1 MVPSSVDAPASKV
14 TGWPATTG
22 FGVAMKAGDGGVV
35 AMTFSVV
42 VAVRVAPSPSVTRS
56 LMVWLPGVAKKT
68 LGCGPV

>member
-1 MVPSSVDAPASKV
+1 
-14 TGWPATTG
+14 
-22 FGVAMKAGDGGVV
+22 MKAGDGGVV